1 MPTSE
6 HILRRLRIFDTWKRS
21 LHPEDRKDFETDIVA
36 TCNAFYVEGINKGR
50 QDVVEEIEKIEKSK
64 TLPLEDPT
72 RGAGRKI
79 PQTKL

>member
-1 MPTSE
+1 MVNPTVVRTKLMFYDRWKV
-6 HILRRLRIFDTWKRS
+6 ILF
-21 LHPEDRKDFETDIVA
+21 PEDRRDFEGDLNVV
-36 TCNAFYVEGINKGR
+36 CDEFYREGINKGR
-50 QDVVEEIEKIEKSK
+50 QDAIEEIEKFEKSK